1 MTGLHILAE
10 LFFVGI
16 GVLGVV
22 VFIDTIKQAIREN
35 DDDNQ

>member
-22 VFIDTIKQAIREN
+22 VFLDTIKQALR
-35 DDDNQ
+35 DDDEC